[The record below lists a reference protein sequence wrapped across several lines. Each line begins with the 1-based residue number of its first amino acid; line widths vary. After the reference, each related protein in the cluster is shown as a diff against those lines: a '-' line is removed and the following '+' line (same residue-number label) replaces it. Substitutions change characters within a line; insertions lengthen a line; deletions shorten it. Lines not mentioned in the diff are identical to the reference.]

1 MVEGAAAPSGR
12 GCENLD
18 LMDTSNGALGPVSKA
33 LHVPVPEL
41 NGQGSQ
47 SG

>member
-1 MVEGAAAPSGR
+1 MVEGAAALPGR
-12 GCENLD
+12 CCENLD
-18 LMDTSNGALGPVSKA
+18 LKDTRNGALGSVSKT
-33 LHVPVPEL
+33 LPVPVPEL

>member
-18 LMDTSNGALGPVSKA
+18 IMDTRNGALGSVSKT
-33 LHVPVPEL
+33 LHEPVPEL